1 MSPTDP
7 GRFTNPAVTR
17 HPAELMIPLHPGEER
32 LWVLD
37 DDPSKG
43 PPNYKPTTIPTGQL
57 SSSAP
62 QTELSPP
69 SIRRPLQLPRLSG
82 AGHLAACPGTVRVRA
97 GRPWQAP
104 QAD

>member
-43 PPNYKPTTIPTGQL
+43 PPTTNLRPSPL
-57 SSSAP
+57 ASSAAV
-62 QTELSPP
+62 
-69 SIRRPLQLPRLSG
+69 LPRQNFRPIHSTTP
-82 AGHLAACPGTVRVRA
+82 ATTSAKR
-97 GRPWQAP
+97 GRSPRSVP
-104 QAD
+104 SHPCE

>member
-43 PPNYKPTTIPTGQL
+43 PPTTNLRPSPL
-57 SSSAP
+57 ASSAAVLP
-62 QTELSPP
+62 RQNFRPHPFDDPCNYVGSAGPVTSQ
-69 SIRRPLQLPRLSG
+69 RPL
-82 AGHLAACPGTVRVRA
+82 
-97 GRPWQAP
+97 AP
-104 QAD
+104 CE